1 VATTSDSRLLYVGGN
16 AAYLPTS
23 TKIGVRFLMYRL
35 PSAIQRLEMPE
46 SVAYIGKTVRAA
58 ERELE
63 RGPAPSAPLDAT
75 YANTHRFPPPPY
87 ALKAF
92 TEAASGAGMTYTP
105 YVGDRTVRKTVSEN
119 IETYLGFSATGS
131 SSTILTPGTQA
142 ALFVAL
148 SAIIEPGD
156 LVILPDPDYLS
167 TERALRYFGAEV
179 AHVPVHYEGD
189 GRPTIDAEIL
199 TALAKRK
206 PKLFIFSHPNNP
218 TGAVYGDETLELIA
232 SLAQEHDFYVLA
244 DQLYGRLVYDNKSF
258 VNIANLDGMA
268 ARTVTTTGPSKTE
281 SLSGY
286 RLGVAVAPN
295 ELIERMEDVQSITA
309 LRAPAY
315 AQHVLT
321 HWLAE
326 DGQYVADRIVEYQAI
341 RDSTVEKLNA
351 SGVAS
356 VRPSWGTSYLFPRI
370 LVDASDQQI
379 ALALKKDAGVIV
391 NPGYQFGPAGV
402 GHVRLCIAQDETEWS
417 QALDRVIDVLKS
429 LQG

>member
-1 VATTSDSRLLYVGGN
+1 MFSV
-16 AAYLPTS
+16 
-23 TKIGVRFLMYRL
+23 
-35 PSAIQRLEMPE
+35 PSAVQRLEMPE
-46 SVAYIGKTVRAA
+46 SAAYIGKTVRAA

-63 RGPAPSAPLDAT
+63 NGPGPEKLLDAT

-87 ALKAF
+87 ALEAF
-92 TEAASGAGMTYTP
+92 TKAASGAGMTYTP
-105 YVGDRTVRKTVSEN
+105 YVGDKSVRAAVSAN
-119 IETYLGFSATGS
+119 IESHLGFPATGA

-148 SAIIEPGD
+148 SAILEPGD

-167 TERALRYFGAEV
+167 TERALRYFGANV
-179 AHVPVHYEGD
+179 AHVPVIYETD
-189 GRPTIDAEIL
+189 GRPVLDAAVL
-199 TALAKRK
+199 TELAARK
-206 PKLFIFSHPNNP
+206 PKLLIFSHPNNP
-218 TGAVYGDETLELIA
+218 TGAVYADETLQLIA
-232 SLAQEHDFYVLA
+232 ELAQKHDFLVLA
-244 DQLYGRLVYDNKSF
+244 DELYARLVYDNEKF
-258 VNIANLDGMA
+258 THIVNLDGMA
-268 ARTVTTTGPSKTE
+268 ERTITTTGPSKTE

-326 DGQYVADRIVEYQAI
+326 DQGYVAERIVDYQAL
-341 RDSTVEKLNA
+341 RDSSVEKLNA

-356 VRPSWGTSYLFPRI
+356 VRPSWGSSYIFPKI
-370 LVDASDQQI
+370 LVDATDQEI
-379 ALALKKDAGVIV
+379 ALALKKDAGVVV

-402 GHVRLCIAQDETEWS
+402 GHVRLCIAQDEQEWS
-417 QALDRVIDVLKS
+417 AALDRMIDVLRGMRS
-429 LQG
+429 

>member
-1 VATTSDSRLLYVGGN
+1 
-16 AAYLPTS
+16 
-23 TKIGVRFLMYRL
+23 MYSL
-35 PSAIQRLEMPE
+35 PSALQRLEMPE

-63 RGPAPSAPLDAT
+63 NGPGPEKLLDAT
-75 YANTHRFPPPPY
+75 YANTRRFPAPPY

-105 YVGDRTVRKTVSEN
+105 YVGDRSVRAAVSAN
-119 IETYLGFSATGS
+119 IESTLGFPATGT

-148 SAIIEPGD
+148 SSILEPGD

-167 TERALRYFGAEV
+167 TERALRYFGADV
-179 AHVPVHYEGD
+179 AHVPVIYERD
-189 GRPTIDAEIL
+189 GRPVLDEKVL
-199 TALAKRK
+199 TELAARK
-206 PKLFIFSHPNNP
+206 PKLLIFSHPNNP
-218 TGAVYGDETLELIA
+218 TGAIYADETLELIA
-232 SLAQEHDFYVLA
+232 SLAQEHDFLVLA
-244 DQLYGRLVYDNKSF
+244 DELYARLVYDNEKF
-258 VNIANLDGMA
+258 THIANLDGMA
-268 ARTVTTTGPSKTE
+268 ERTITTTGPSKTE

-295 ELIERMEDVQSITA
+295 ELIQRMEDVQSITA

-326 DGQYVADRIVEYQAI
+326 DEEYVAERIVQYQAI
-341 RDSTVEKLNA
+341 RDSTVDKLNN

-356 VRPSWGTSYLFPRI
+356 VRPSWGTSYIFPRI
-370 LVDASDQQI
+370 LVDRSDQEI
-379 ALALKKDAGVIV
+379 ALALKQDAGVIV
-391 NPGYQFGPAGV
+391 NPGYQFGPRGV
-402 GHVRLCIAQDETEWS
+402 GHVRLCIAQDEQEWS
-417 QALDRVIDVLKS
+417 AALDRMIDVLRN
-429 LQG
+429 LRP